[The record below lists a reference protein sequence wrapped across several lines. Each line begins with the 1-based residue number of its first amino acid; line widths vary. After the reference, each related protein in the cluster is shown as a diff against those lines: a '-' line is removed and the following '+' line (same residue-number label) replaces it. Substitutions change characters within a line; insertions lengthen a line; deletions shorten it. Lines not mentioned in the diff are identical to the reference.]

1 MLEQLDRER
10 SYAASRAAA
19 RRGFAGQTRRQPRE
33 YLFGSYLTQALI
45 SELLVRQDRLL
56 HQLRAT
62 TDALQRPLLPP
73 SLPMLPGLDLAA
85 RYQPSG
91 DGLHIGGDFYD
102 AFPVSGG
109 RWVLVLGD
117 VCGKGP
123 AAAAITGLVR
133 HSLWAAAQQDPDAA
147 HVLPLVNRALI
158 REEGPYCTLVY
169 AVVDPTRTP
178 VRLQLVRAGH
188 PAPLLRRADGTTSVL
203 LTDSDFGLMLGAFD
217 DVQHPVQQISLH
229 PRDSLVL
236 YTDGFT
242 EGASCYK
249 QRDSEDLAAILAACP
264 VGTTGQAAGRAAGW
278 AAGWAA
284 DLIAETLMEDA
295 CVWWSEQ
302 LRDDLAVLALTA
314 LSP

>member
-10 SYAASRAAA
+10 SYAASRAVA
-19 RRGFAGQTRRQPRE
+19 RRGFAGQIKRQPGE
-33 YLFGSYLTQALI
+33 YLFGSFLTQALI
-45 SELLVRQDRLL
+45 GELLVRQDRLL

-73 SLPMLPGLDLAA
+73 SLPALPGLNLAA
-85 RYQPSG
+85 RYRPSG

-102 AFPVSGG
+102 AFPVSDD

-123 AAAAITGLVR
+123 AAAAVTGLVR
-133 HSLWAAAQQDPDAA
+133 HALWAAAQQDPDPA

-169 AVVDPTRTP
+169 TMVDPTRTP

-203 LTDSDFGLMLGAFD
+203 LPDSDFGLMLGAFD
-217 DVQHPVQQISLH
+217 DVQHPVQQIDLH
-229 PRDSLVL
+229 PGDSLVL

-264 VGTTGQAAGRAAGW
+264 ISTAGQPACQP
-278 AAGWAA
+278 AGWAA

-295 CVWWSEQ
+295 CAWWAEQ

-314 LSP
+314 LSS